1 MSRTFVATVVPAGNA
16 TGVEVPAK
24 VVDALAAGKRPPVTI
39 TVNGH
44 TWRSRVASK
53 DGRLL
58 IGISAANRAASAD
71 SRWGASAEE
80 MRVRGASCGTATSTS
95 GVPSRVQ

>member
-1 MSRTFVATVVPAGNA
+1 M
-16 TGVEVPAK
+16 
-24 VVDALAAGKRPPVTI
+24 TI

-58 IGISAANRAASAD
+58 IGISAANRAASAIALGD
-71 SRWGASAEE
+71 EVKVTLELDTEPRLVVEPTDLAAVFDADPHAARHSIGCRMAFAAS
-80 MRVRGASCGTATSTS
+80 T
-95 GVPSRVQ
+95 